1 MKKTLNIELKELN
14 RKLISDDYIKWM
26 NNRRVI
32 KFTEQ
37 RFVKNTKKKIIK
49 FVDEK
54 KKVQN

>member
-26 NNRRVI
+26 NNKKVI

-37 RFVKNTKKKIIK
+37 RFVKNTA
-49 FVDEK
+49 
-54 KKVQN
+54 NALR